1 MLDKYL
7 RTSFTKKK
15 KKKLLFANKWC
26 IRCSH
31 CFRRVKSVS
40 SLLDFF
46 STESL
51 CGFPFSICF
60 SFWTVCSFLSHRFSR
75 DENTSGRSCRVSF
88 SLTKRPLDL
97 FTSTT
102 STTSVVM
109 RVLHEV
115 LIKLRKHLFEK
126 EQVIVLLSIMM
137 MTSFCPFD
145 EKWLR
150 WKIKKVR
157 LKHSKLW
164 KLFLKIFLEL

>member
-7 RTSFTKKK
+7 RTSFTKK

-60 SFWTVCSFLSHRFSR
+60 SFWTVCSFLPPFFSW
-75 DENTSGRSCRVSF
+75 
-88 SLTKRPLDL
+88 
-97 FTSTT
+97 
-102 STTSVVM
+102 
-109 RVLHEV
+109 
-115 LIKLRKHLFEK
+115 RKHEWTFLQSFFFVNEK
-126 EQVIVLLSIMM
+126 TTRPVYVDDVDDKRCNEGPPRGAYKTSETFVRERASYRSIIDNDDDKLLPVRRKM
-137 MTSFCPFD
+137 
-145 EKWLR
+145 
-150 WKIKKVR
+150 IKMKD
-157 LKHSKLW
+157 
-164 KLFLKIFLEL
+164 

>member
-7 RTSFTKKK
+7 RTSFTKK

-31 CFRRVKSVS
+31 CFRCVKSVS
-40 SLLDFF
+40 SYSIFF
-46 STESL
+46 PRNRYVVFHFQFVSPSEQCVL
-51 CGFPFSICF
+51 FF
-60 SFWTVCSFLSHRFSR
+60 HRFSR

-102 STTSVVM
+102 STTSVVT

-126 EQVIVLLSIMM
+126 EQVIVL
-137 MTSFCPFD
+137 
-145 EKWLR
+145 
-150 WKIKKVR
+150 
-157 LKHSKLW
+157 
-164 KLFLKIFLEL
+164 